1 MTGHRAERIAPAHLP
16 SIRARIHEVVG
27 SLRETVVAL
36 AVEGAPWFDPAP
48 PMLRVVSAL
57 ADGADR
63 WIAEAAMAA
72 GFALDAILPFDAETY
87 AADYPDRAE
96 RDAMLALLLAAEK
109 RLILP
114 GNRAR
119 AAEAYAV
126 AGEAIVAHATILVAL
141 WDGEPGK
148 GWGGTADVV
157 ETAVD
162 SGVPVIQIPPDPERP
177 VRILWPRFE
186 PFAAPPR
193 FAVQSPARPF
203 DRESLAWTLRQ
214 LLLPPEEA
222 GERAFLAHFYAES
235 EKRCRWRIEYP
246 LLLQLFGIRRLKR
259 EVVVAPPYVATT
271 SALWAAFRADA
282 REVAPGNGLAL
293 AGIERAYAWA
303 DNLAN
308 HFAQVFRSGHVLNFS
323 LAAFAVLA
331 ALAGLVAP
339 DWKRELVALEL
350 LMIFGIVWNTRAGHG
365 GQWQRRWLDYR
376 ALAERLQPIRAL
388 KLLGVATPPRAP
400 SRKRRLGSRWTD
412 WYTAAQW
419 RAFGTPAIAFD
430 PARFAALRDMLLA
443 HQLDP
448 EIAYHRANARR
459 METLEHRLHRFG
471 QLLFA
476 ATISACVAILALKF
490 AGHPFVERHMAL
502 FVALTAG
509 LPALGGAVYA
519 LRVHGDY
526 GGSAGRSHETAEE
539 LARIRAA
546 LADPAIPLPR
556 AAALMEAAARIM
568 LVDLDEW
575 RLTYEQRGLAIP
587 G

>member
-1 MTGHRAERIAPAHLP
+1 
-16 SIRARIHEVVG
+16 
-27 SLRETVVAL
+27 
-36 AVEGAPWFDPAP
+36 
-48 PMLRVVSAL
+48 MLRVVSAL

-63 WIAEAAMAA
+63 WVAEAAVAS
-72 GFALDAILPFDAETY
+72 GFALDVILPFDAETY
-87 AADYPDRAE
+87 ATDYPEGAE

-114 GNRAR
+114 GERAR
-119 AAEAYAV
+119 EAEAYAV
-126 AGEAIVAHATILVAL
+126 AGEAIVAHATLLIAV

-162 SGVPVIQIPPDPERP
+162 SGVPVIQIPPDPARP
-177 VRILWPRFE
+177 IRILWPQFE
-186 PFAAPPR
+186 PFAAPPH
-193 FAVQSPARPF
+193 FAVQSPSRAF
-203 DRESLAWTLRQ
+203 DGDSLEWTLRR
-214 LLLPPEEA
+214 LMLPPEEP
-222 GERAFLAHFYAES
+222 GERAFLAQFYAET
-235 EKRCRWRIEYP
+235 EKRRRWRIEYP
-246 LLLQLFGIRRLKR
+246 LLLQLFGIRRLNR
-259 EVVVAPPYVATT
+259 DVLVAPPYLSTT
-271 SALWAAFRADA
+271 ASLWRGFRADTQ
-282 REVAPGNGLAL
+282 RVADGNGLAI
-293 AGIERAYAWA
+293 ARIETAYSWA

-308 HFAQVFRSGHVLNFS
+308 HFAQIFRSGHVLNFS

-331 ALAGLVAP
+331 ALAGLLLP
-339 DWKRELVALEL
+339 GLKRELVLLEL
-350 LMIFGIVWNTRAGHG
+350 VMIFGIVWNTRAGHV

-388 KLLGVATPPRAP
+388 KLVGVATPPRAP

-412 WYTAAQW
+412 WYAAAQW
-419 RAFGTPAIAFD
+419 RAFGTPTLQLD
-430 PARFAALRDMLLA
+430 QARFAAIRDILLR

-448 EIAYHRANARR
+448 EIAYHRTNARR
-459 METLEHRLHRFG
+459 MERLERRLHRFG

-476 ATISACVAILALKF
+476 ATISACVALLVLKS
-490 AGHPFVERHMAL
+490 AGHPLFERQMAL
-502 FVALTAG
+502 FVVLTAG

-539 LARIRAA
+539 LTRIRAV
-546 LADPAIPLPR
+546 LADPSTPLLR
-556 AAALMEAAARIM
+556 AAALLEAAARIM